1 MNNLSSSLNEH
12 EASAIFNH
20 YNQNRKSFEQ
30 TLADAGVENVPTIQI
45 NPNKFQ
51 RFGKDQKYSVSYDGN
66 FGYFKDWSG
75 EFSEIFWFL
84 EASKS
89 ILTFAERKKL
99 DEQIE
104 IEKKLRDQELKRA
117 QEQAKIKATQV
128 FQNLSDNGDSP
139 YLVAKKLLPVDG
151 IKFGCDEKGNFI
163 ATALIDE
170 NGEISTLQK
179 IYDDGTKRFLSGGR
193 KNGCYTKFGNNGS
206 NLIYV
211 CEGLATGLSILLA
224 KPDALIIVAYDCG
237 NLRPVIQNISGKYSD
252 RKIIIAGDNDLTKPR
267 NIGKEKAEE
276 VAKEFGFEAVFP
288 TFKNTSSNP
297 SDFNDLHQLEGIEE
311 VKKQLT
317 PSEAKDHKHNT
328 VKVVSIKDLLSAELA
343 QREYIIEPIFPK
355 QGLIM
360 IYAKRGIGKTFFALH
375 LACSIAGGCD
385 IFGRWKVEKS
395 RRVLYIDGEMPANT
409 MQERL
414 AVLIGGLSNEIFDDR
429 NLQIITPDFQT
440 DNFGQMPDLSKEDGQ
455 RQIEEVIE
463 AKEID
468 VIVIDNLSTLC
479 RVGKE
484 NESESWNSIGQWA
497 LKLRTQGKSII
508 FIHHAGKNDN
518 QRGTSKKEDILD
530 TVIKLKRPDDYESN
544 QGARFEVHFE
554 KSRGFAGA
562 DADPFEITLKMDETK
577 VIWQFAEIE
586 DLETKRVIELHHAGL
601 DQRKIGEE
609 LGFSAS
615 KVNRILKKY
624 KEEKK

>member
-1 MNNLSSSLNEH
+1 MNSLSSSVREQ
-12 EASAIFNH
+12 EASINFDYKNK
-20 YNQNRKSFEQ
+20 KSFEQ
-30 TLADAGVENVPTIQI
+30 TLADAGIENIPIIQL

-51 RFGKDQKYSVSYDGN
+51 RFGKDQKYSARYDGS

-75 EFSEIFWFL
+75 EFPEILWFS
-84 EASKS
+84 EASRS
-89 ILTFAERKKL
+89 MLTFAERKKL

-104 IEKKLRDQELKRA
+104 AEKRLRDQDLKNTH
-117 QEQAKIKATQV
+117 EQARIKAKQT
-128 FQNLSDNGDSP
+128 FQSLSDNGDSP
-139 YLVAKKLLPVDG
+139 YLVAKKLLTVEG
-151 IKFGCDEKGNFI
+151 IKFGRDEKGNFI

-206 NLIYV
+206 NSVYV
-211 CEGLATGLSILLA
+211 CEGVATGLSILLA
-224 KPDALIIVAYDCG
+224 KTNALVIIAYDCG
-237 NLRPVIQNISGKYSD
+237 NLKPVIQNISGKYFG

-276 VAKEFGFEAVFP
+276 VAKEFGFDVVFP
-288 TFKNTSSNP
+288 SFKNISSNP
-297 SDFNDLHQLEGIEE
+297 SDFNDLHQLEGIDE

-317 PSEAKDHKHNT
+317 PEAKDYKNSLI
-328 VKVVSIKDLLSAELA
+328 KVVSIKDLLSAELA

-385 IFGRWKVEKS
+385 IFGRWKVEKT

-414 AVLIGGLSNEIFDDR
+414 AVLIGGLSNEIFDER

-440 DNFGQMPDLSKEDGQ
+440 ENFGQMPDLCKEDGQ
-455 RQIEEVIE
+455 RQIEEIIE

-479 RVGKE
+479 RAGKE

-530 TVIKLKRPDDYESN
+530 TVIKLKRPDDYQSN

-586 DLETKRVIELHHAGL
+586 DLETKRVLELHKEGL

-615 KVNRILKKY
+615 KVNRILKKF
-624 KEEKK
+624 KEENK

>member
-1 MNNLSSSLNEH
+1 MNNLSSSLNEQ
-12 EASAIFNH
+12 EAFSSFNH
-20 YNQNRKSFEQ
+20 HNQNRKSFEQ
-30 TLADAGVENVPTIQI
+30 TLADNGVENVPTIQI
-45 NPNKFQ
+45 NPSKFQ
-51 RFGKDQKYSVSYDGN
+51 RFGKDQKYSVKYDGN
-66 FGYFKDWSG
+66 FGYLKDWSG
-75 EFSEIFWFL
+75 EIDEIFWFSDTTQKEL
-84 EASKS
+84 SNEEKRQLKNQ
-89 ILTFAERKKL
+89 IEAERKQR
-99 DEQIE
+99 EE
-104 IEKKLRDQELKRA
+104 ELKI
-117 QEQAKIKATQV
+117 QHQQSKIKATQV

-193 KNGCYTKFGNNGS
+193 KTGCYTKFGNSSS
-206 NLIYV
+206 NLVYI
-211 CEGLATGLSILLA
+211 CEGFATGLSILLA
-224 KPDALIIVAYDCG
+224 KPDALIIAAYDCG
-237 NLRPVIQNISGKYSD
+237 NLRSVAQNISGKYSD
-252 RKIIIAGDNDLTKPR
+252 RKIIIAGDNDLTKLR

-276 VAKEFGFEAVFP
+276 VAKEFGFDAVFP
-288 TFKNTSSNP
+288 SFKNISSNP
-297 SDFNDLHQLEGIEE
+297 SDFNDLYQLEGIEE

-317 PSEAKDHKHNT
+317 CEAKDHKNKSI
-328 VKVVSIKDLLSAELA
+328 KVVSIKDLLSAELA

-375 LACSIAGGCD
+375 LACSIAGGCN
-385 IFGRWKVEKS
+385 IFGRWKVDKS

-414 AVLIGGLSNEIFDDR
+414 AVLIDGLSNEIFDDR

-479 RVGKE
+479 RAGKE

-577 VIWQFAEIE
+577 VTWQFAEIE

-601 DQRKIGEE
+601 DQRKIGAES
-609 LGFSAS
+609 GFSAS